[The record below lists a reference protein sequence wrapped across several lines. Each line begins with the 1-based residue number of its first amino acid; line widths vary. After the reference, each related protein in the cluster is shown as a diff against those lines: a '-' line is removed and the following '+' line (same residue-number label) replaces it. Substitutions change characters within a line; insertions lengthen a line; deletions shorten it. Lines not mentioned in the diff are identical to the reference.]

1 MRILSFIL
9 SLLLVVGI
17 YTAQAVDEDTLLLYL
32 PFDDGAGKNPKDAS
46 GNGNQASINGKLKW
60 VKRQIQWSPRI

>member
-17 YTAQAVDEDTLLLYL
+17 CTAQAINEDTLLLYL
-32 PFDDGAGKNPKDAS
+32 PFDDGGRKKP
-46 GNGNQASINGKLKW
+46 QRCFW
-60 VKRQIQWSPRI
+60 QWK